1 MVVTRQAVMNKSNP
15 AEISRQ
21 LIEGITTGRYAV
33 GSLLPTEFEL
43 CEQYQASRYTI
54 RAVLQELQQLG
65 LVSRRKNVGT
75 RVESARPRPVFR
87 PSLAS
92 VDDLV
97 QFGAEHLR
105 VVQSVEE
112 VAVPADVAAEI
123 GCAPGARWLRISSLR
138 MDGGK
143 DGTPMAWTDV
153 YVDPAYAEIG
163 EMVRESPDTLVST
176 LIESRY
182 DRQIAEIYQ
191 DVRAVAVSDRP
202 VAEALR
208 LEPGAAALKIVR
220 RYMDAA
226 GETFEVSVT
235 VHPADSF
242 SVSMRL
248 QRSAG

>member
-1 MVVTRQAVMNKSNP
+1 MNKSN
-15 AEISRQ
+15 AADIARQ
-21 LIEGITTGRYAV
+21 LIDGITAGRYAV
-33 GSLLPTEFEL
+33 GTLLPTEFEL
-43 CEQYQASRYTI
+43 CEQYGASRYTI

-105 VVQSVEE
+105 MVQSVDE
-112 VAVPADVAAEI
+112 VAVSEEVAAEI
-123 GCAPGARWLRISSLR
+123 GCAPGARWLRISSVR

-143 DGTPMAWTDV
+143 DGAPMAWTDV
-153 YVDPAYAEIG
+153 YVDPAYTEIG
-163 EMVRESPDTLVST
+163 ELVRASPDMLVST

-182 DRQIAEIYQ
+182 DRQIAEIHQ
-191 DVRAVAVSDRP
+191 DIRAVAVSDGRI
-202 VAEALR
+202 AGALK
-208 LEPGAAALKIVR
+208 LEVGAPALKIVR
-220 RYMDAA
+220 RYLDAG